1 MSQPPYQP
9 YPQEPQ
15 PGQPGYSQ
23 PGYPPPS
30 APGGA
35 GYPPPGTNAYP
46 PPGTNA
52 YPPPGTNAYPP
63 PGTNAYPQPGGGSYP
78 PPNQGFGGP
87 SANQGF
93 GGPPP
98 AGEGFG
104 SAPPPK
110 KRSVWKIIALVVV
123 AVVVLCAGG
132 IGTFVYVNRDKVKDA
147 VDASKIKVVEPD
159 KLGTRPKA
167 SDPNLNGSLDDSLK
181 QLQAGANVTG
191 TAGAVYGDPAK
202 LDIVML
208 IAVSS
213 IGGSA
218 QERYDD
224 MVKDMG
230 STFAMTGLKDVEP
243 GPLGGIA
250 KCGDGTLSAIPLG
263 ICMWADSGSFAML
276 VQFNKKGADLQKDF
290 VSYRGQ
296 IEQKS

>member
-15 PGQPGYSQ
+15 PGQPGYQ

-35 GYPPPGTNAYP
+35 GYPPPGPNAYPQPGGGTYPQPGGGSYP
-46 PPGTNA
+46 PPGG
-52 YPPPGTNAYPP
+52 GT
-63 PGTNAYPQPGGGSYP
+63 YPQPGGGSYP

-87 SANQGF
+87 TANQGF

-110 KRSVWKIIALVVV
+110 KRSVGKIIALVVV
-123 AVVVLCAGG
+123 AVLVLCAGG
-132 IGTFVYVNRDKVKDA
+132 IGTFFYVNRDKVKD
-147 VDASKIKVVEPD
+147 VVEASKIKVVEPD

-167 SDPNLNGSLDDSLK
+167 SDPDLDSSLDDALK
-181 QLQAGANVTG
+181 EMKAEADVTG
-191 TAGAVYGDPAK
+191 TAGAIYGDPAK
-202 LDIVML
+202 FDIVML
-208 IAVSS
+208 VAASS

-218 QERYDD
+218 QERYDG
-224 MVKDMG
+224 MVKGIG
-230 STFAMTGLKDVEP
+230 SDFGMTGLKDVEP

-250 KCGDGTLSAIPLG
+250 KCGDGKISTIPLG

-276 VQFNKKGADLQKDF
+276 VLFNKKGADLQKDF